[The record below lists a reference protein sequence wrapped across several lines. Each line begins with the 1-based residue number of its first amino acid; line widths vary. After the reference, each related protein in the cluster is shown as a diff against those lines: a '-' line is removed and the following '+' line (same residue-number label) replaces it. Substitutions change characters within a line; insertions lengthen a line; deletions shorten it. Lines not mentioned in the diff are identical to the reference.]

1 MLLPSAE
8 QEFSKLRQRK
18 MYKHYNDS
26 GNVVSFGIPPMGPGH
41 ENLDHNNIIN
51 DSAKMKSEKLTYEI
65 NRY

>member
-1 MLLPSAE
+1 
-8 QEFSKLRQRK
+8 

-26 GNVVSFGIPPMGPGH
+26 GNVVSLGIPPMGPGH
-41 ENLDHNNIIN
+41 ENLYHNNIIN